1 MVSRT
6 AFTQLGYRWD
16 LLVLTLLTLAVVV
29 ASPPLVL
36 GLGGLEMMLAGATP
50 SATVIR
56 AVLWAGLSWVL
67 MTVALWPAVRYHHV
81 PVIYAATLP
90 FGGALFG
97 LMTATSAWRHL
108 MGRGPSWRGRTYD
121 AS

>member
-1 MVSRT
+1 MGHLKEMRPIALMHRSR
-6 AFTQLGYRWD
+6 R
-16 LLVLTLLTLAVVV
+16 LL
-29 ASPPLVL
+29 
-36 GLGGLEMMLAGATP
+36 P
-50 SATVIR
+50 SVTVIR
-56 AVLWAGLSWVL
+56 AMLWAGLSWVL